1 MARAGL
7 LDRVAGM
14 TPATAL
20 RRAIRLFADGKAERG
35 FALLARAA
43 RAGVTEAQ
51 YRIGLSYL
59 QGSGVPAS
67 RTEAACWL
75 EIAATADHAEAQGLL
90 ATLLIE
96 GVATPS
102 SLAVRRGERGAASL
116 FSGDE
121 IAEPDFVQAEKWA
134 RQAAERQS
142 ANGQA
147 VLAFVL
153 SAGPEAMRN
162 PEEADRWYERSANGG
177 CPQGDL
183 GYGLSLLR
191 SAKGQPDQERRAAE
205 HIRRAARAGITL
217 AIYWLGMLTEHGT
230 GTERDPA
237 AAAELYRRA
246 AAMGHRSA
254 QASWG
259 RALMAGL
266 GVDPNPTEGESW
278 LRRAALAGDPE
289 AATLIGDLYA
299 ADGALPPNLAEAA
312 IWFRRAAEAGH
323 PVAARA
329 LGLIHLNGA
338 GASRDPKEA
347 AYWLRIAADA
357 GDSRARL
364 ELASL
369 ILKGLAKSDPE
380 DRASARDW
388 LQGAASSGNLVAA
401 LNLGLCLLEGNG
413 VERDERQAAQWL
425 RRAADGI
432 AMGQYWYG
440 RVLVEGRG
448 VGADAEAGRAWIARA
463 AAVGMPEAEAAL
475 AEMMVTGRG
484 GVPDRATAVALFER
498 AAGKGHVGAMFALGA
513 LNDGGDA
520 ANRAFSL
527 RWLRAAAERG
537 HGRAQQLLGRYL
549 AQGLSG
555 ERDPDEARLW
565 VAKAAAQ
572 GIAEALS
579 DQPQGRLRLW

>member
-7 LDRVAGM
+7 LDRVAGL

-20 RRAIRLFADGKAERG
+20 RRGIRFFDKGKAERG

-51 YRIGLSYL
+51 YRIGRCYL

-67 RTEAACWL
+67 RAEAARWL
-75 EIAATADHAEAQGLL
+75 EIAATSDHVEAQGLL
-90 ATLLIE
+90 ATLLID
-96 GVATPS
+96 GVSTPS
-102 SLAVRRGERGAASL
+102 SRAARPGERGAGSL

-121 IAEPDFVQAEKWA
+121 PAEPDFVHAEKWA
-134 RQAAERQS
+134 RRAAERQS

-147 VLAFVL
+147 VLAFIL

-162 PEEADRWYERSANGG
+162 HEEAHRWYERSANGG

-191 SAKGQPDQERRAAE
+191 SAKGQQDEERRAAE
-205 HIRRAARAGITL
+205 HIRRAAKAGITL
-217 AIYWLGMLTEHGT
+217 AIYWLGVLTEHGT
-230 GTERDPA
+230 GTEHDPA

-289 AATLIGDLYA
+289 AAALIGDLYA
-299 ADGALPPNLAEAA
+299 AGGALPPNFAEAA

-338 GASRDPKEA
+338 GAPRDPKEA
-347 AYWLRIAADA
+347 AYWLRLAADT
-357 GDSRARL
+357 GDSRSRL

-369 ILKGLAKSDPE
+369 VLKGLAESDPE
-380 DRASARDW
+380 LLASARDW
-388 LQGAASSGNLVAA
+388 LEGAAASGNPVAA
-401 LNLGLCLLEGNG
+401 LNLGLCLLDGIG
-413 VERDERQAAQWL
+413 VEKDERQAAQWL
-425 RRAADGI
+425 RRAADGV

-448 VGADAEAGRAWIARA
+448 VGADAQAGRAWIARA
-463 AAVGMPEAEAAL
+463 AAVGIPEAEASL

-484 GVPDRATAVALFER
+484 GVPDRAAAVALFEK

-537 HGRAQQLLGRYL
+537 HGRAQQLL
-549 AQGLSG
+549 
-555 ERDPDEARLW
+555 
-565 VAKAAAQ
+565 
-572 GIAEALS
+572 AEAE
-579 DQPQGRLRLW
+579 Q